1 MPGTNTRLSPSL
13 SLSLPFLS
21 SPPHTPY
28 FKVKVFIKGTL
39 EVHEINMEF
48 LLILNKDYYAREDL
62 DLVRRTSYLNQ
73 SGFKMFIFTRLGE
86 QLV

>member
-1 MPGTNTRLSPSL
+1 
-13 SLSLPFLS
+13 
-21 SPPHTPY
+21 
-28 FKVKVFIKGTL
+28 
-39 EVHEINMEF
+39 MEF

-73 SGFKMFIFTRLGE
+73 FGFKMFIFTRLGE